1 MKYLIALTMLFLTVP
16 VQGQQITGMDGRK
29 SQAVVVQRDSDGVT
43 YIAEDDIDL
52 IHDQTCW
59 AMNEIPGCPLKWLN
73 SRFEFKVQTILT
85 TPDAYGTKTVVSLYL
100 ADTAQAKLIKEV
112 ATGFDA
118 NGKVIWH
125 RDHRSYYDMDFILT
139 EPSSKDQLKLVI
151 SVCDLLEAQN
161 PGRVGKDVQY
171 LYDHQPRP

>member
-1 MKYLIALTMLFLTVP
+1 MKLIALTILFLTVAAH
-16 VQGQQITGMDGRK
+16 GQQITGMDGEK
-29 SQAVVVQRDSDGVT
+29 SQAVEVQRDSYGVT

-59 AMNEIPGCPLKWLN
+59 AMNENQGCPVKWLN
-73 SRFEFKVQTILT
+73 SRFEFRLQTIFT
-85 TPDAYGTKTVVSLYL
+85 TPDTYGAKTVVSLYL
-100 ADTAQAKLIKEV
+100 ADTARARLIKEV

-118 NGKVIWH
+118 NGKVIFH

-139 EPSSKDQLKLVI
+139 EPSNKDELKLVI
-151 SVCDLLEAQN
+151 SVCDLLEADN

-171 LYDHQPRP
+171 LNDHQPRP